1 MSYDTYQP
9 IYDAVRSRIHSCDVG
24 SIVERAAMQAFDTG
38 NLVPLAQEAIGI
50 ITHAYDRPSAV
61 YRPTI
66 SLDGNMYCA
75 LYGEDLMA
83 GCAGFG
89 ETMDAAMADFDQN
102 WWKQKAPKMVA
113 GPYKCRRCGQDFAN
127 KEASEGAA
135 EGCRDPD
142 CPCT

>member
-1 MSYDTYQP
+1 MSDSYQA
-9 IYDAVRSRIHSCDVG
+9 IYDAVRSRIHSVDVG
-24 SIVERAAMQAFDTG
+24 SILDRAAREALDTG

-50 ITHAYDRPSAV
+50 LTHAYDRPSAV

-89 ETMDAAMADFDQN
+89 ETMEAAMQDFDKN
-102 WWKQKAPKMVA
+102 WAMQQAPKMKRE
-113 GPYKCRRCGQDFAN
+113 GHHKCRRCGEEMEDGC
-127 KEASEGAA
+127 EPD
-135 EGCRDPD
+135 GCRDPD
-142 CPCT
+142 CPELQH